1 MVNNKMLNHIDTM
14 DDVGDPDIN
23 EKVSLNQSYQE
34 IDRVKSDKLASVK
47 EFLSNISVGQY

>member
-1 MVNNKMLNHIDTM
+1 M
-14 DDVGDPDIN
+14 DDVGDPDSN

-34 IDRVKSDKLASVK
+34 IDGVKSDKLASVK